1 MNQESFKFYSYKV
14 NGNRVILNTSKGD
27 YRATIEGEE
36 NQYYLFFQSYHNDK
50 LFTELGINKYDFN
63 QKVLGYSKAGN
74 WPYNKTKEDLFKIL
88 DELVKYSKYY
98 DEY

>member
-1 MNQESFKFYSYKV
+1 MDRESFKFYSYKV
-14 NGNRVILNTSKGD
+14 NGSRVMLYTSKGE
-27 YRATIEGEE
+27 YTATIQGRTNE
-36 NQYYLFFQSYHNDK
+36 YYLCFPRYRNDK

-63 QKVLGYSKAGN
+63 QKVLGYSKGGN